1 MKIFDSGIVR
11 VYASAQNSYF
21 LKTDGTLLGCGDNPK
36 GQLGSDPLLTY
47 WSKSTPVLIAEDVVD
62 ASSFKYTL
70 FFQKSDSNLYG
81 IGLNKLHQ
89 FADGNV
95 SYTHLPYTVEEANVT
110 AVSAGWHHNLY
121 IKKDGSLWGMG
132 RGDDYVFTTGWRPD
146 STPVKIMDENVTHAS
161 AGDRHSLFLTADGSL
176 WGLGKRQDGR
186 LGQNAS
192 SGHNSTPYQIV
203 NGNVTHCSA
212 GYTHSLFVKSDGSL
226 WGMGANN
233 KGQLG
238 DGTNQSRLNPVQIV
252 DEKVSKASAGYN
264 YSVFLKTDGSV
275 WSMGS
280 NYRGKL
286 GYGGLTDQNIP
297 VLVMASGAKEISVSN
312 DHVTIVK
319 EDGSLW
325 VFGDKWGGRLGEY
338 EKFDRYTPL
347 QVIDSG
353 VVSACAGKENTL
365 FVKTDGSLW
374 GMGTNNHGQLMI
386 DPAVSDKKNRPWKIL
401 DSGVRAVDN
410 DRQHTLL
417 LMKDGSMLTFGR
429 DDWGQL
435 GSGRMVWSADPV
447 LIKAGLPTE

>member
-1 MKIFDSGIVR
+1 
-11 VYASAQNSYF
+11 
-21 LKTDGTLLGCGDNPK
+21 
-36 GQLGSDPLLTY
+36 
-47 WSKSTPVLIAEDVVD
+47 
-62 ASSFKYTL
+62 
-70 FFQKSDSNLYG
+70 
-81 IGLNKLHQ
+81 
-89 FADGNV
+89 
-95 SYTHLPYTVEEANVT
+95 
-110 AVSAGWHHNLY
+110 
-121 IKKDGSLWGMG
+121 
-132 RGDDYVFTTGWRPD
+132 
-146 STPVKIMDENVTHAS
+146 
-161 AGDRHSLFLTADGSL
+161 
-176 WGLGKRQDGR
+176 
-186 LGQNAS
+186 
-192 SGHNSTPYQIV
+192 
-203 NGNVTHCSA
+203 
-212 GYTHSLFVKSDGSL
+212 
-226 WGMGANN
+226 MGANN

-252 DEKVSKASAGYN
+252 DENVSKASAGYN
-264 YSVFLKTDGSV
+264 SSVFLKTDGSV

-280 NYRGKL
+280 NYSGKL

-386 DPAVSDKKNRPWKIL
+386 DPAVSNKKNRPWKIL
-401 DSGVRAVDN
+401 DSGVKAVDN

-417 LMKDGSMLTFGR
+417 LMEDGSLLTFGR

-435 GSGRMVWSADPV
+435 GSGRMIWSADPV